1 MAYNITKLSGA
12 STIKKFFYF
21 VVIIISLITIQNLV
35 RSIYNLWNK
44 QDLVVKAK
52 KDLDREKQE
61 NQQLKTELSY
71 VKSQEFIE
79 EEARNKLF
87 MVKPGESGVI
97 VPQDL
102 IKKKEVKKE
111 IELSNWQQWINLFI
125 GK

>member
-1 MAYNITKLSGA
+1 M
-12 STIKKFFYF
+12 
-21 VVIIISLITIQNLV
+21 VIIISLITIQNLV

>member
-1 MAYNITKLSGA
+1 M
-12 STIKKFFYF
+12 
-21 VVIIISLITIQNLV
+21 
-35 RSIYNLWNK
+35 
-44 QDLVVKAK
+44 VKAK